1 MTITTATPSTD
12 PFVQEMIADYIA
24 DCRRT
29 AQRTT
34 GPSQMFWNELADRLS
49 V

>member
-1 MTITTATPSTD
+1 MTTPTATQTTD
-12 PFVQEMIADYIA
+12 PFVQEMIADYVA

-34 GPSQMFWNELADRLS
+34 GPDQMFWTELADRLS
-49 V
+49 A

>member
-1 MTITTATPSTD
+1 MTITTATQTTD

-24 DCRRT
+24 DCRLT

-34 GPSQMFWNELADRLS
+34 GPDQMFWDEIADRLS
-49 V
+49 T